1 MTSTQSLRALIREV
15 PDFPRPG
22 VVFRDITPLLANAA
36 GLRRSIR
43 AMSAPWRDQG
53 IEVVVSMEARGFIF
67 GTAVAAAL
75 AAGFVPV
82 RKAGKLPWNT
92 VSTTYRLEYGED
104 ALEIHRDA
112 LAPGSRVLL
121 VDDVIATGGTAAAAL
136 KLIEQLGGLVVGAQ
150 FLIELVSLGGRARLG
165 GRELKSVI
173 AY

>member
-1 MTSTQSLRALIREV
+1 
-15 PDFPRPG
+15 
-22 VVFRDITPLLANAA
+22 
-36 GLRRSIR
+36 
-43 AMSAPWRDQG
+43 MSAPWRDQG